1 MNRNILCDF
10 YQDKTAPCYVFDCD
24 MLKKR
29 IEEIQSIL
37 PENAT
42 LCYAIKAN
50 PFLVPALK
58 DSDILFEV
66 CSPGELSIC
75 ETCALSPEKI
85 VFSGVCKTKEDIER
99 AYKLDVHTITLE
111 SPLHCTYLI
120 DTVQHTSTS
129 HDTNVILRLTGGNQF
144 GMSATDVKN
153 CIENLRTVPSVHI
166 RGIHYFTGTQK
177 KITKIQ
183 SEVEFITTWCDE
195 LKTMTGIS
203 FSDIEYGPGL
213 SFDYFCKDGFD
224 ENIADVQLF
233 ADSIKDKPY
242 HFVVELGRFIASS
255 CGYYLTRIMD
265 VKFDDEANQK
275 YVIMDGGINHI
286 NYYGQIMGMKV
297 LPVNLEKQS
306 HSAEAESAEADY
318 VLCGS
323 LCTTADVVVRK
334 MKLCNPLPGDF
345 LIFSDIGAYSITEGI
360 YLFLSHPLP
369 QVFLYSS
376 GKFSRV
382 RGTLE
387 SYKINMVE

>member
-1 MNRNILCDF
+1 MNSDILRDF
-10 YQDKTAPCYVFDCD
+10 YKDKTTPCYVFDCD
-24 MLKKR
+24 SLKKR
-29 IEEIQSIL
+29 ISDIQAIL

-58 DSDILFEV
+58 DADILFEV

-75 ETCALSPEKI
+75 ESCALPPEKI
-85 VFSGVCKTKEDIER
+85 VFSGVCKTKADVER
-99 AYKLDVHTITLE
+99 AYRLGVHTITLE
-111 SPLHCTYLI
+111 SPLHCEHLI
-120 DTVQHTSTS
+120 DVVQHTDVP
-129 HDTNVILRLTGGNQF
+129 HDVNVILRLTGGNQF
-144 GMSATDVKN
+144 GMSKADIHR
-153 CIENLRTVPSVHI
+153 CIEQLRAVPPVHI

-177 KITKIQ
+177 KIAKIQ

-195 LKTMTGIS
+195 LKRTTGIS
-203 FSDIEYGPGL
+203 FPDIEYGPGL
-213 SFDYFCKDGFD
+213 SFDYFCVDGFND
-224 ENIADVQLF
+224 NF
-233 ADSIKDKPY
+233 ADAQHFAESIKDKPY

-265 VKFDDEANQK
+265 VKSDEETNQN

-286 NYYGQIMGMKV
+286 NYYGQMMGMKV
-297 LPVNLEKQS
+297 PPVNLEKQNP
-306 HSAEAESAEADY
+306 SADSGTEADY

-334 MKLCNPLPGDF
+334 LRLCNPLPGDF
-345 LIFSDIGAYSITEGI
+345 LIFSDIGAYSVTEGI

-369 QVFLYSS
+369 QVFLYSN
-376 GKFSRV
+376 GNFTQA

-387 SYKINMVE
+387 SYTLNMVS